1 MPRVALEVNGA
12 ALVGAASRGVLFN
25 EPGLAFVDKGRVL
38 FGREAVAASRQ
49 DPGRSYP
56 NFWELLSDK
65 PLARPAPGFRT
76 YADLVHAHLAKLWG
90 RFQESAQDVG
100 EVIFV
105 VPPGAADDRLGLLLG
120 IAEEAEVP
128 VAALVESGVAAVE
141 AIPPGRSSIF
151 IDAEQEYLV
160 AVRLEQRRD
169 RIHSAEL
176 LFSGRP
182 GLRHLRAATTAYA
195 ANRFVAASRFD
206 PLDLPATEQE
216 LAEQLDAWLEKLT
229 AHGEIKVELGAAAV
243 PVSATLRA
251 SEFMAAIERQ
261 LAELGNRLRS
271 WCSGSNAATVR
282 LSATLAA
289 TPGAPEAFARML
301 PAEVQILRPGAAAL
315 GALARV
321 PVGPSGA
328 QRYVLLRSLTA
339 GEESA
344 YAATVPIAQQ
354 AKATEHDTPSGVDG
368 DKGMPTPTHLVL
380 GGRAWRIDKLG
391 LRLGSA
397 PEPGGLAIALPPDA
411 GISRNH
417 CTVVLEN
424 GQALLHDHSRYGT
437 RLNGAP
443 VAESAPLR
451 GGDRVGIGPLELVVI
466 REVVGDGA

>member
-38 FGREAVAASRQ
+38 FGREAVAVARQ
-49 DPGRSYP
+49 DPGRSFP

-76 YADLVHAHLAKLWG
+76 YADLVHAHLAELWD
-90 RFQESAQDVG
+90 RFRESAQDVS
-100 EVIFV
+100 EVVFV
-105 VPPGAADDRLGLLLG
+105 VPPGAADDRLALLLG
-120 IAEEAEVP
+120 IAEEAGLP
-128 VAALVESGVAAVE
+128 VAALVESGVAAVG
-141 AIPPGRSSIF
+141 AIPAGRSCIF
-151 IDAEQEYLV
+151 VDAEQEYLV
-160 AVRLEQRRD
+160 AARLEQRRD
-169 RIHSAEL
+169 RVHSAEL

-195 ANRFVAASRFD
+195 ASRFIAASRFD
-206 PLDLPATEQE
+206 PLDLPDTEQE
-216 LAEQLDAWLEKLT
+216 LTENLDTWLEKLT
-229 AHGEIKVELGAAAV
+229 ARGEIKVELGAAPV

-251 SEFMAAIERQ
+251 SEFMTAFERQ
-261 LAELGNRLRS
+261 LAALGNRLRS

-289 TPGAPEAFARML
+289 TPGCPEAFARLL
-301 PAEVQILRPGAAAL
+301 PTEVQILKPGAAAL

-321 PVGPSGA
+321 PTAPSGT

-339 GEESA
+339 IEETEDSITA
-344 YAATVPIAQQ
+344 SITSQPNGA
-354 AKATEHDTPSGVDG
+354 EHDAPAGVDG
-368 DKGMPTPTHLVL
+368 DEGMPTPTHLVL

-397 PEPGGLAIALPPDA
+397 PEPGGSAIALPPDA

-451 GGDRVGIGPLELVVI
+451 GGDRVGVGPVEFVVI
-466 REVVGDGA
+466 REVVSDGT